1 MGIGN
6 WELGIGNWELGIGN
20 WELGIGNWELGI
32 GNWELGI
39 ECRISVGAGL
49 GSPLTLYIITIVQ
62 NPPCR

>member
-32 GNWELGI
+32 ELIFGLFCPVYPTQTLAI
-39 ECRISVGAGL
+39 GAHL
-49 GSPLTLYIITIVQ
+49 LHYSIQ
-62 NPPCR
+62 